1 MNYEKVAERLEGCR
15 ATERIR
21 LGTKTCRMEYK
32 CELGLLLLLI
42 AQDRAS
48 SSGDSSLLSVAHFEM
63 YLEIHFFKSRTQT
76 SEDETR
82 KLLCVF
88 LRIQMQF
95 AGPLGYIF
103 PSLVP

>member
-1 MNYEKVAERLEGCR
+1 MPRNR
-15 ATERIR
+15 ADSAWHQNMQD
-21 LGTKTCRMEYK
+21 MEDSVNLVYYFY
-32 CELGLLLLLI
+32 LLPKI
-42 AQDRAS
+42 APLAR
-48 SSGDSSLLSVAHFEM
+48 
-63 YLEIHFFKSRTQT
+63 EILHYCQQRKNKSDLDVHFFKSRTQT

-82 KLLCVF
+82 KLLYVF